1 MFIKENL
8 NRDKIDKRLK
18 KQVKSQLIE
27 EYLNFI
33 DNIKGP
39 TERGKQAI
47 VDSFHNR
54 DDIKSKLQILL
65 TNSYCWS

>member
-27 EYLNFI
+27 EDLNFI

-47 VDSFHNR
+47 
-54 DDIKSKLQILL
+54 
-65 TNSYCWS
+65 YCGFFSQ